1 MARVCQFYNVAMS
14 HDEFTKL
21 YKLMQNEFSSLRNKI
36 SDLTLD
42 VKRDVNSYSNL
53 VDAYAKRSETYHQK
67 MLVLNHRV
75 DRSEQWI
82 LKVADATHVKLVA

>member
-1 MARVCQFYNVAMS
+1 MS

-21 YKLMQNEFSSLRNKI
+21 YKYMQNEFTATRNDFSSLI
-36 SDLTLD
+36 LDL
-42 VKRDVNSYSNL
+42 KRDVGSYSKL
-53 VDAYAKRSETYHQK
+53 VDSFAKQSETYHQE

-82 LKVADATHVKLVA
+82 HIVADKIGVKLIV

>member
-1 MARVCQFYNVAMS
+1 MS

-21 YKLMQNEFSSLRNKI
+21 YKYMQNEFSSMRNEFSGLI
-36 SDLTLD
+36 LDL
-42 VKRDVNSYSNL
+42 KRDVSSYSNL
-53 VDAYAKRSETYHQK
+53 VDAYAKRTETYYHE

-82 LKVADATHVKLVA
+82 FQIANKIDVKLTY